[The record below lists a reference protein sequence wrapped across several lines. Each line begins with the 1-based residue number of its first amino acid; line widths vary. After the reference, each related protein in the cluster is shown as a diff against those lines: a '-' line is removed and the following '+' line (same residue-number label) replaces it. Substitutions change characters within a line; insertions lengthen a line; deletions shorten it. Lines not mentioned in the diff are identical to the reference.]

1 MAVLKK
7 PTVYIITLCIE
18 NLNVLTIS
26 NMIDYILH
34 YLKETTR
41 YCPLWDVPAHWANIS
56 SILTT
61 LTQSLFIDT
70 IIPIFITTPKK
81 QRIMDKR
88 WLTKRRFENKNIPVR
103 PNHQE
108 DTKRK
113 INRTVTIT
121 HHLWIL
127 NRLDHL
133 ITFLR

>member
-1 MAVLKK
+1 MLT
-7 PTVYIITLCIE
+7 PVYIITVCIE
-18 NLNVLTIS
+18 HLNVVTIS

-61 LTQSLFIDT
+61 LTQSLFLDT

-88 WLTKRRFENKNIPVR
+88 WLTKRRCENKNILVR
-103 PNHQE
+103 QNQQYYHKNNIYSLVPRMQQWRLNH
-108 DTKRK
+108 RLGWL
-113 INRTVTIT
+113 VTD
-121 HHLWIL
+121 LMWL
-127 NRLDHL
+127 
-133 ITFLR
+133 